1 MRALAPEMARQA
13 PVDVHRAPPAQLHS
27 SAPSWDGIELAFL
40 ERAGGVVAATS
51 GAFYVSDLANGA
63 IWRCGRDGSAVP
75 VLSRWCGE
83 PDRPRSAAGLALAPD
98 GALIVADPSGHRIWR
113 VALDGACSILA
124 GDFYG
129 HRDGAP
135 GDALFRFPSGVA
147 VAPDGTCYV
156 ADTGNDKVRTIS
168 PVGHVATLA
177 GSIFTFA
184 DGQGATAGF
193 RRPSAVALDSEG
205 TCAVADAGNNAI
217 RLVAPDGTVTTLAG
231 SPPGGSADGV
241 GTGAELQG
249 PRAIAAGRD
258 ARWWVADYANGSLR
272 AITTD
277 GCVRTSLRLPER
289 TWPVAVAAT
298 GDGHVVALA
307 ASRATSRPTTV
318 VRVLDGSRTP
328 RR

>member
-1 MRALAPEMARQA
+1 MTALAPELVRHA
-13 PVDVHRAPPAQLHS
+13 PVNQRGIRPAQLDS
-27 SAPSWDGIELAFL
+27 SVPSSDGFELAFI
-40 ERAGGVVAATS
+40 ERAGGIAATTS
-51 GAFYVSDLANGA
+51 GAFYVSDLAHGA

-75 VLSRWCGE
+75 VLGRWRGA

-98 GALIVADPSGHRIWR
+98 KALVVADPSGQRIWR
-113 VALDGACSILA
+113 VALDGACRVLA
-124 GDFYG
+124 GDCYG
-129 HRDGAP
+129 HRDGAA

-168 PVGHVATLA
+168 PDGHVATLA

-184 DGQGATAGF
+184 DGQGTAAGF
-193 RRPSAVALDSEG
+193 RRPSALALDGAG
-205 TCAVADAGNNAI
+205 TCAVADTENNAI

-241 GTGAELQG
+241 GTGADLQG
-249 PRAIAAGRD
+249 PSAIAAGHD

-272 AITTD
+272 VIGTD
-277 GCVRTSLRLPER
+277 GRVRTGLRLPER
-289 TWPVAVAAT
+289 TWPVAVAVP
-298 GDGHVVALA
+298 GDGSVVALA

-318 VRVLDGSRTP
+318 VRILDVSRMLLH
-328 RR
+328 